1 MAKKETKTSTTKKS
15 SKEKQVN
22 EIPAPNQVSDAVV
35 VTPEDEKAAIED
47 VRTEN
52 PRGDIEGTIETNIE
66 AIESTTTEVQ
76 DIENELMES
85 QENFEMASKEEDN
98 VLKAAEQA
106 MEEAK
111 ACEEKIKKVEKN
123 NYNFTN
129 FWNGQCIY

>member
-35 VTPEDEKAAIED
+35 VTPEDAKAAIED
-47 VRTEN
+47 VSTEI
-52 PRGDIEGTIETNIE
+52 PREDIEGTIETNIE
-66 AIESTTTEVQ
+66 EIESTSMTVQ

-98 VLKAAEQA
+98 ILKATEQA

>member
-15 SKEKQVN
+15 SKENQVN

-35 VTPEDEKAAIED
+35 VTPEDAKAAIED
-47 VRTEN
+47 VSTEI

-106 MEEAK
+106 MEEAQ
-111 ACEEKIKKVEKN
+111 ACEEKIKKAEKN

>member
-35 VTPEDEKAAIED
+35 VTPEDAKAAIED
-47 VRTEN
+47 VSTEI
-52 PRGDIEGTIETNIE
+52 PREDIEGTIETNIE
-66 AIESTTTEVQ
+66 EIESTSMTVQ
-76 DIENELMES
+76 NIENELMES

-129 FWNGQCIY
+129 FWNGQFIY

>member
-35 VTPEDEKAAIED
+35 VTPEDAKAAIED
-47 VRTEN
+47 VSTEI
-52 PRGDIEGTIETNIE
+52 PREDIEGTIETNIE
-66 AIESTTTEVQ
+66 EIESTSMTVK

-98 VLKAAEQA
+98 ILKAAEQA

>member
-15 SKEKQVN
+15 SKENQVN
-22 EIPAPNQVSDAVV
+22 EIPVPNQVSDSVV
-35 VTPEDEKAAIED
+35 VTPEDAKAAIED
-47 VRTEN
+47 VSTEI
-52 PRGDIEGTIETNIE
+52 PHEDIEGTIETNIE
-66 AIESTTTEVQ
+66 EIESTSMTVQ

-98 VLKAAEQA
+98 ILKAAEQA
-106 MEEAK
+106 MEEAM
-111 ACEEKIKKVEKN
+111 ACEEKIKKVEEN

>member
-15 SKEKQVN
+15 SKENQVN
-22 EIPAPNQVSDAVV
+22 EIPVPNQVSDAVV
-35 VTPEDEKAAIED
+35 VTPEDAKAAIED
-47 VRTEN
+47 VSTEI
-52 PRGDIEGTIETNIE
+52 PREDIEGTIETNIE
-66 AIESTTTEVQ
+66 EIESTSMTVK

-98 VLKAAEQA
+98 ILKAAEQA